1 MCSPVALL
9 FIIRSFQIERGRR
22 GGCQNLL
29 LGLLEVVWVKHNETS
44 VMGGASVITPMTLIH
59 HSPAHTS
66 PATSRSLVYLHN
78 GPCDQILYREIQM
91 DVIQFISFRTRY
103 CFKCWFWYKFEY
115 YTSFQYL
122 ILRIPSTLI
131 LLFN

>member
-9 FIIRSFQIERGRR
+9 FIIRSFQIERRR
-22 GGCQNLL
+22 LGGCQDLL
-29 LGLLEVVWVKHNETS
+29 LGLLEVLWVKHNETS
-44 VMGGASVITPMTLIH
+44 VMGGASVITLMT
-59 HSPAHTS
+59 HSPAHTCPS
-66 PATSRSLVYLHN
+66 SSTLVYLHN
-78 GPCDQILYREIQM
+78 GPRQQILYREFEM
-91 DVIQFISFRTRY
+91 DVSQFISFRTRY

-115 YTSFQYL
+115 YTSYQYL